1 MTSAFPAIWKITCI
15 SIIPKV
21 LNPSQLKDY
30 RPVPILPIIFRI
42 YEKLILQ
49 QMTEFIEKQLI
60 YHKYQSGYRKNHSAT
75 TLLMKLY
82 DNIKTSMNKS
92 EITSTIFLDYSK
104 AFDSINFYTLI
115 QKKSFI
121 QILQRRFIL
130 DNGSFN
136 FSTAFCTNWRIFF
149 FSFNITLRYR
159 IIVQCEYFFF
169 SAKFPLYTT
178 LIRYCTIIF
187 FRRNFSPV
195 RLSCTVRLF
204 ILNIFSKLSH

>member
-15 SIIPKV
+15 SVIPKV

-30 RPVPILPIIFRI
+30 RPVPILRIISKI
-42 YEKLILQ
+42 YKKLILQ

-104 AFDSINFYTLI
+104 AFDSINFYTVI
-115 QKKSFI
+115 QKKPFI
-121 QILQRRFIL
+121 QILQRLFIL

-136 FSTAFCTNWRIFF
+136 FSTAFCTN
-149 FSFNITLRYR
+149 
-159 IIVQCEYFFF
+159 
-169 SAKFPLYTT
+169 
-178 LIRYCTIIF
+178 
-187 FRRNFSPV
+187 
-195 RLSCTVRLF
+195 
-204 ILNIFSKLSH
+204 

>member
-1 MTSAFPAIWKITCI
+1 
-15 SIIPKV
+15 
-21 LNPSQLKDY
+21 
-30 RPVPILPIIFRI
+30 
-42 YEKLILQ
+42 
-49 QMTEFIEKQLI
+49 MTEFIEKQLI

-121 QILQRRFIL
+121 QILQRLFIL

-136 FSTAFCTNWRIFF
+136 FSTAFCTNRRIFF

-159 IIVQCEYFFF
+159 IIVQCDYFFF
-169 SAKFPLYTT
+169 G
-178 LIRYCTIIF
+178 
-187 FRRNFSPV
+187 
-195 RLSCTVRLF
+195 
-204 ILNIFSKLSH
+204 